1 LAEANK
7 WLTGTSGRPECDA
20 RTGRTRGE
28 SECGDHR
35 QPERQGRS
43 KRGSALDPQI
53 RAQHLA
59 STIAILHVG
68 GMDDYT
74 QQEAERIDKDVAL
87 ASLLMNL
94 NFLDR
99 L

>member
-1 LAEANK
+1 VGIA
-7 WLTGTSGRPECDA
+7 
-20 RTGRTRGE
+20 
-28 SECGDHR
+28 
-35 QPERQGRS
+35 
-43 KRGSALDPQI
+43 ALDDLQCPASGIGNDLLHRRPLISGIREDALDEGEQAAR

-87 ASLLMNL
+87 ASRDLLACIEIL
-94 NFLDR
+94 RVERRAPF
-99 L
+99 